1 MDSLALIGFFLG
13 LFAILFGQMLEGGQL
28 SALMNGPALL
38 IVLGGTLGATL
49 LQTPLRTFLHAF
61 KLLRWVIVPP
71 VLPFEDGL
79 RRLVNWSATTR
90 KEGLLG
96 LEQLVDREEDLFSR
110 KGLAMLVD
118 GGEPESIRSAMLTDL
133 ELQEQRQLQAARV
146 FESLGGYAP
155 TLGIVGAVMGLI
167 QVMGNLSDPSRLGNG
182 IAVAFVAT
190 VYGVGFA
197 NLLFL
202 PVANK
207 LRSLVLAQSQ
217 YREMLIEGIVAI
229 AEGENPRVI
238 ENKLAGFVHG
248 P

>member
-1 MDSLALIGFFLG
+1 VDSLALIGFLLG
-13 LFAILFGQMLEGGQL
+13 VAAIVFGQMLEGGQL
-28 SALMNGPALL
+28 GALLNGPAML
-38 IVLGGTLGATL
+38 IVFGGTLGATL
-49 LQTPLRTFLHAF
+49 LQTPLKTFVQAF
-61 KLLRWVIVPP
+61 RMLRWVILPP
-71 VLPFEDGL
+71 ELPFAEGL
-79 RRLVNWSATTR
+79 RRLVNWSAAAR

-96 LEQLVDREEDLFSR
+96 LEQLVDREDDLFAR

-118 GGEPESIRSAMLTDL
+118 GGEPDSIRSAMLTDL
-133 ELQEQRQLQAARV
+133 ELQEQRQLQSARV
-146 FESLGGYAP
+146 FEAMGGYCP

-167 QVMGNLSDPSRLGNG
+167 QVMGNLSDPSRLGSG

-202 PVANK
+202 PIANK
-207 LRSLVLAQSQ
+207 LRALVLAQSQ

-238 ENKLAGFVHG
+238 ENKLAGFVHA

>member
-1 MDSLALIGFFLG
+1 MDSLALIGFLLG
-13 LFAILFGQMLEGGQL
+13 VAAIVFGQMLEGGQL
-28 SALMNGPALL
+28 GALLNGPAML
-38 IVLGGTLGATL
+38 IVFGGTLGATL
-49 LQTPLRTFLHAF
+49 LQTPLKTFVQAF
-61 KLLRWVIVPP
+61 RMLRWVILPP
-71 VLPFEDGL
+71 ELPFAEGL
-79 RRLVNWSATTR
+79 RRLVNWSAAAR

-96 LEQLVDREEDLFSR
+96 LEQLVDREDDLFAR

-118 GGEPESIRSAMLTDL
+118 GGEPDSIRSAMLTDL
-133 ELQEQRQLQAARV
+133 ELQEQRQLQSARV
-146 FESLGGYAP
+146 FEAMGGYCP

-167 QVMGNLSDPSRLGNG
+167 QVMGNLSDPSRLGSG

-202 PVANK
+202 PIANK
-207 LRSLVLAQSQ
+207 LRALVLAQSQ

-238 ENKLAGFVHG
+238 ENKLAGFVHA

>member
-1 MDSLALIGFFLG
+1 MDALAIAGFLLGLLAIFLG
-13 LFAILFGQMLEGGQL
+13 QFWEGGQL
-28 SALMNGPALL
+28 TALLNGPALL

-49 LQTPLRTFLHAF
+49 LQTPMKPFLHAF
-61 KLLRWVIVPP
+61 RMLRWVVMPP

-79 RRLVNWSATTR
+79 RRMVNWSAIAR

-96 LEQLVDREEDLFSR
+96 LEQLVDREDDPFAR
-110 KGLAMLVD
+110 NGLAMLVD
-118 GGEPESIRSAMLTDL
+118 GSEPDSIRSAMLTEL
-133 ELQEQRQLQAARV
+133 ELQEQRQLQSARV
-146 FESLGGYAP
+146 FEAMGGYAP

-167 QVMGNLSDPSRLGNG
+167 QVMGNLSDPAKLGGG

-202 PVANK
+202 PVAGK
-207 LRSLVLAQSQ
+207 LRTLVLAQSQ
-217 YREMLIEGIVAI
+217 YREMLMEGIVAI

-238 ENKLAGFVHG
+238 ESKLAGFVHS

>member
-13 LFAILFGQMLEGGQL
+13 LFAIFAGQMLEGGQL
-28 SALMNGPALL
+28 AALMNGPALL

-49 LQTPLRTFLHAF
+49 LQTPLRTFLRAF
-61 KLLRWVIVPP
+61 TLLRWVLLPP

-79 RRLVNWSATTR
+79 RRLVNWSSTAR

-96 LEQLVDREEDLFSR
+96 LEQLVDREEDEFAR

-133 ELQEQRQLQAARV
+133 ELQEQRLLQSARV
-146 FESLGGYAP
+146 FEAMGGYAP

-167 QVMGNLSDPSRLGNG
+167 QVMGNLSDPSRLGSG

-207 LRSLVLAQSQ
+207 LRTLVLAQSQ

-238 ENKLAGFVHG
+238 ENKLAGFVNA

>member
-1 MDSLALIGFFLG
+1 MDSLALIGFLLG
-13 LFAILFGQMLEGGQL
+13 LIAVLVGQLLEGGQL
-28 SALMNGPALL
+28 GALMNGPALL
-38 IVLGGTLGATL
+38 IVIGGTLGATL
-49 LQTPLRTFLHAF
+49 LQTPLKTFLHAF
-61 KLLRWVIVPP
+61 KMLRWVIRPP
-71 VLPFEDGL
+71 VLPFADGL
-79 RRLVNWSATTR
+79 RRLVNWSATAR

-96 LEQLVDREEDLFSR
+96 LEQLVDREDDIFAR

-118 GGEPESIRSAMLTDL
+118 GGEPESIRGAMLTDL
-133 ELQEQRQLQAARV
+133 ELQEQRQLQSARV
-146 FESLGGYAP
+146 FEAMGGYCP

-167 QVMGNLSDPSRLGNG
+167 QVMGNLSDPSRLGSG

-207 LRSLVLAQSQ
+207 LRALVLAQSQ

-238 ENKLAGFVHG
+238 ENKLAGFVN
-248 P
+248 PP